1 MSENIRSINKILII
15 IKILRRLNNNNLM
28 NKCKMI
34 TLLSKM
40 DQLEIVWIL
49 EISKI
54 LIWKIKID

>member
-54 LIWKIKID
+54 LI